1 MKRLRYAVK
10 HILLPISLAATFGY
24 LFRNLYYQDGVCNYM
39 LAWIVIGFP
48 FGAMQMRIYFLPGK
62 YDLVVTVGLV
72 VVRLMLSGLMGSF
85 WLISHII
92 GAIVVILIGRY

>member
-10 HILLPISLAATFGY
+10 HIVLPIALATGFAY

-48 FGAMQMRIYFLPGK
+48 FGVMQMRIYFLPGK

-72 VVRLMLSGLMGSF
+72 VVRFMLSGLMGSF
-85 WLISHII
+85 WLISHVI
-92 GAIVVILIGRY
+92 GAIIVILTGRY